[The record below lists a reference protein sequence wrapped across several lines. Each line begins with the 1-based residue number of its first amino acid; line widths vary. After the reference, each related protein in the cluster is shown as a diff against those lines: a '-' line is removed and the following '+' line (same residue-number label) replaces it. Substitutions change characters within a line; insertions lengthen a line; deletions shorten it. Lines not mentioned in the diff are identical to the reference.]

1 MECRNEA
8 TLIALARAGDAAAF
22 EELIRPRAG
31 RLYQTLYRI
40 SGNHADAADAYQDA
54 VLAAFEK
61 IAEFRGDAQFSTW
74 LFRIAVNFAL
84 MQRRANK
91 RVVSLPMDDGP
102 RFNWMG
108 GFAEPARS
116 FAPSCEDAA
125 QRAELRGQL
134 SDALNE
140 LPDLERTIVWLKDV
154 EGLSHAEIAAA
165 TESTVLAVRSRLHRA
180 RLRLRELLS
189 KRLRRPRR

>member
-1 MECRNEA
+1 MESRDDA
-8 TLIALARAGDAAAF
+8 SLIAQARAGDAVAF
-22 EELIRPRAG
+22 EQLIRPQAG

-54 VLAAFEK
+54 VLAAFQK
-61 IAEFRGDAQFSTW
+61 VGEFRGDSQFSTW
-74 LFRIAVNFAL
+74 LFRIAVNCAL

-91 RVVSLPMDDGP
+91 RAVLLSMDDGP
-102 RFNWMG
+102 HFNWMG

-134 SDALNE
+134 SNALNE

-154 EGLSHAEIAAA
+154 DGLNHAEIAAA
-165 TESTVLAVRSRLHRA
+165 TELTVLAVRSRLHRA

-189 KRLRRPRR
+189 KSLRRAIR